1 MKKGEERTVMKLEI
15 DAEFASLI
23 PPLSAEEFMQ
33 LEANIV
39 ADGCRDPLI
48 AWGNILID
56 GHNRLRICEKHGIRY
71 QVVERSFVDRDEAIQ
86 YIILN
91 QFGRRNLSVAD
102 RCLLAL
108 KLEPVFRAQAKKNQ
122 KQSPGRG
129 KKGSPHVA
137 NLFPNI
143 DIRRKLAKIA
153 GVGHTTIARVKL
165 IATEGTP
172 EHIERIRQGGKGNSI
187 RAVFFEVRGK
197 RPSAQEDTAPA
208 ASPEP
213 DTPANAME
221 PPREIALPDM
231 AKSPRDDAASA
242 FDTPSDEPEPCEDE
256 LEQIKRYVA
265 ELKNPDLNR
274 SYTTEMF
281 VVEYEAF
288 AGRFIRSLGIFDGA
302 PYSDIYPLLS
312 GSDKETLY
320 TLNDAMGRAIQQQ
333 NILIKG

>member
-1 MKKGEERTVMKLEI
+1 MKLEI

-23 PPLSAEEFMQ
+23 PAMDAEEYAQ

-39 ADGCRDPLI
+39 AEGCRDPLVV
-48 AWGNILID
+48 WGNILID
-56 GHNRLRICEKHGIRY
+56 GHNRLRICEKYDIQY
-71 QVVERSFVDRDEAIQ
+71 QVVGRSFADRDEAIQ

-102 RCLLAL
+102 RSLLAL
-108 KLEPVFRAQAKKNQ
+108 KLEPSYKAQAKKNQ
-122 KQSPGRG
+122 QKSQGRG
-129 KKGSPHVA
+129 IKGTQHDA
-137 NLFPNI
+137 YLFSGETRLQI
-143 DIRRKLAKIA
+143 AKIA
-153 GVGHTTIARVKL
+153 GVSHTTIDRVKS

-187 RAVFFEVRGK
+187 RAVYFEVRGK
-197 RPSAQEDTAPA
+197 QQPALEDAAAPTAP
-208 ASPEP
+208 PEP
-213 DTPANAME
+213 DAPADTMK
-221 PPREIALPDM
+221 PPQGRHIPESLEDDTALVD
-231 AKSPRDDAASA
+231 
-242 FDTPSDEPEPCEDE
+242 DTPSGELLDEEPETCEDE

-288 AGRFIRSLGIFDGA
+288 AERFIRSLGIFGGA
-302 PYSDIYPLLS
+302 PYSEIYPLLS
-312 GSDKETLY
+312 DGEKETLSA
-320 TLNDAMGRAIQQQ
+320 LSAAMVRAIQKQ